1 MRINAIFVESIS
13 YMPDITTFISDEFD
27 LPDLPNRSAFLE
39 WIINLMR
46 GHEVKNVLV
55 LDMLIVLLA
64 G

>member
-27 LPDLPNRSAFLE
+27 LPDLSNRSAFLE

-46 GHEVKNVLV
+46 GREVKNALV
-55 LDMLIVLLA
+55 LDMLIALLA

>member
-13 YMPDITTFISDEFD
+13 YMPDITTFIRDEFD
-27 LPDLPNRSAFLE
+27 LLDLPNRSAFLE

-46 GHEVKNVLV
+46 GREVKNALV
-55 LDMLIVLLA
+55 LDMLIALLA